1 MNNKYTF
8 WQLIQENI
16 IEVPIIQRDY
26 AQGRTNQKAE
36 KIRNNFLDTLHKKI
50 RDEDDKINLDFV
62 YGKLEDNKLIP
73 LDGQQRL
80 TTLFLLHWYLALIDG
95 KLLDYKDVLRKFTYE
110 TRVSSREFC
119 NALVSNPIEFSDS
132 LLSQNIENKNWFFQ
146 SWKKDPTIQSMLTM
160 IDSIHARFKDS
171 QGLFENLISIDN
183 PPITFDFLPLNE
195 FKLTDELYVKM
206 NARGKPLTDFEDFKA
221 KFVELLSDE
230 DTSKLDNSWT
240 DLFWSQHKEFDEK
253 SGYYNIDEKFLNFFT
268 NITVNFGMINEQI
281 DIKKN
286 VEKLNIMDI
295 YDDVY
300 KKEQSTY
307 NSSLS
312 HLVKILDFLVKLS
325 LNNDDL
331 LRAHF
336 DYFIEKQ
343 DISYWDRAKFFAFCQ
358 YVLNLEEIDL
368 TSENYINWKRIT
380 DNIINN
386 YNIDSVKKFQDIL
399 KLIDTMGRNII
410 NIHEYICS
418 SDFLQKET
426 FGLRSLEFQ
435 QNEERVKSELI
446 LKDNENRWEKAIL
459 EAEKHPYLNGHI
471 GFLIKYAD
479 NNLEKFIKL
488 YNRFKTIFIE
498 DKENFWLQRALL
510 TKGDYLVGEITPYSN
525 RSFCSFQKDSPRN
538 KDDNWKQVFYNKGN
552 ILKDLLEDNRD
563 LKDIVDEFEFNS
575 HDWRSGF
582 IKIPAILKYCK
593 RYQIRMSSEKD
604 ILLLTK
610 ERVYGQHAE
619 YYTYCLYNELK
630 DKYKDNTNS
639 LFIYQD
645 NKSTNEDKFIQF
657 DENKI
662 LFRDGQWFFN
672 NEVVSNRNELLN
684 IINEK
689 VDHESI

>member
-1 MNNKYTF
+1 
-8 WQLIQENI
+8 
-16 IEVPIIQRDY
+16 
-26 AQGRTNQKAE
+26 
-36 KIRNNFLDTLHKKI
+36 
-50 RDEDDKINLDFV
+50 
-62 YGKLEDNKLIP
+62 
-73 LDGQQRL
+73 
-80 TTLFLLHWYLALIDG
+80 
-95 KLLDYKDVLRKFTYE
+95 
-110 TRVSSREFC
+110 
-119 NALVSNPIEFSDS
+119 
-132 LLSQNIENKNWFFQ
+132 
-146 SWKKDPTIQSMLTM
+146 
-160 IDSIHARFKDS
+160 
-171 QGLFENLISIDN
+171 
-183 PPITFDFLPLNE
+183 
-195 FKLTDELYVKM
+195 
-206 NARGKPLTDFEDFKA
+206 
-221 KFVELLSDE
+221 
-230 DTSKLDNSWT
+230 
-240 DLFWSQHKEFDEK
+240 
-253 SGYYNIDEKFLNFFT
+253 
-268 NITVNFGMINEQI
+268 
-281 DIKKN
+281 
-286 VEKLNIMDI
+286 MDI